1 MANLRIDS
9 NVAELQSIAN
19 EIEALLK
26 KFNNFELTV
35 SVPFD
40 PEVDSAETVNHYS
53 SKA

>member
-1 MANLRIDS
+1 MAKLQIES

-19 EIEALLK
+19 EIQVLLDR
-26 KFNNFELTV
+26 FNNFELTV